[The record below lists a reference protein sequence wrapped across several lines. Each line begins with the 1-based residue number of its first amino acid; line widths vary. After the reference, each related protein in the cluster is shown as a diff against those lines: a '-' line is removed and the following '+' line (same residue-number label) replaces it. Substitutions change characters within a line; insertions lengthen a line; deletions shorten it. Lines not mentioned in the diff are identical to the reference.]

1 MNNTRNNYKEIAD
14 PVRNEELKGHQAM
27 TNKPGEN

>member
-1 MNNTRNNYKEIAD
+1 MNYMDIAD

-27 TNKPGEN
+27 TKKPGKYK